1 MNGIIIID
9 KPENFTSF
17 DVIAILRKVLKIKKI
32 GHTGTLD
39 PMATGVLPVLIGN
52 ATKIQD
58 LIPNHDKEY
67 CAKFK
72 LGITTDTL
80 DITGKVLSQTK
91 SFITKPELMCALEKF
106 NGEIEQTPPMYSA
119 IQKNGVRL
127 YDLARKGIVVER
139 EKRTIT
145 IYKLNLLEFN
155 EEKQEGTMLVKCS
168 KGTYI
173 RSLCDDIGKILGCGA
188 VLSSLRR
195 TMACG
200 FEIKDSIPLN
210 IIQNIK
216 DIYEDQ
222 SILKKIIPVEKA
234 FLCYSKVQ
242 VSQNQAKRFKN
253 GGALD
258 IFRVNL
264 SDKIEHGEILRV
276 YSEGIFIGLSK
287 VDLVKNELTI
297 FKILCND

>member
-1 MNGIIIID
+1 MNGIIVID
-9 KPENFTSF
+9 KPAEFTSF
-17 DVIAILRKVLKIKKI
+17 DVIAVLRKTLKIKKI

-91 SFITKPELMCALEKF
+91 SFVTKS
-106 NGEIEQTPPMYSA
+106 EIMKVLKQFRGTIDQIPPMYSA

-127 YDLARKGIVVER
+127 YDLARKGITIER
-139 EKRTIT
+139 EKRSVTIHN
-145 IYKLNLLEFN
+145 LGLLEFD
-155 EEKQEGTMLVKCS
+155 EENQEGTILVKCS

-173 RSLCDDIGKILGCGA
+173 RSLCDDIGNTLGCGA
-188 VLSSLRR
+188 ILTDLRR

-200 FEIKDSIPLN
+200 FELKDSITLN
-210 IIQNIK
+210 DAKKGFDK
-216 DIYEDQ
+216 D
-222 SILKKIIPVEKA
+222 KIIPVERV
-234 FLCYSKVQ
+234 FFCYNKVQ
-242 VSQNQAKRFKN
+242 VSLNQAKRFKN
-253 GGALD
+253 GGPLD
-258 IFRVNL
+258 IDRVTFQNQV
-264 SDKIEHGEILRV
+264 KNGEILRV
-276 YSEGIFIGLSK
+276 YDQDVFIGLAK
-287 VDLVKNELTI
+287 VDLVKNELAI
-297 FKILCND
+297 FKILNNN